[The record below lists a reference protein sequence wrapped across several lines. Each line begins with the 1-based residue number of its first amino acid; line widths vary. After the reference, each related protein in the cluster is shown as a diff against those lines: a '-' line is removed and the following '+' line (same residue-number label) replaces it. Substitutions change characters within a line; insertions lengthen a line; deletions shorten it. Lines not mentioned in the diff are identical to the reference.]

1 MDWKTTVTTF
11 ALVFLAELGDKTQLA
26 TLSFSAEGKHPASVF
41 VGASVALVL
50 TSLLAVLV
58 GTAAGA
64 WLPRQWVRLAAGAFF
79 IGAGVLILLN
89 RG

>member
-26 TLSFSAEGKHPASVF
+26 TLSFSAEGKHPLSVF
-41 VGASVALVL
+41 VGASAALVL
-50 TSLLAVLV
+50 TSLLAVLL
-58 GTAAGA
+58 GAAASA
-64 WLPRQWVRLAAGAFF
+64 WLPRQWVRLAAAAFF